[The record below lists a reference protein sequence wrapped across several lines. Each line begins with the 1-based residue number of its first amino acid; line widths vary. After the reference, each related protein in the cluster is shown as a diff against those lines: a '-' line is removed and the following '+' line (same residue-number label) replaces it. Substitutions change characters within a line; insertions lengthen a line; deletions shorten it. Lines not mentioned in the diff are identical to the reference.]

1 MAELINLNPISKPLD
16 YPDMMKIQLRAKTT
30 LKNIQDM
37 SMQLM
42 QVVSKMQSMMQF
54 IGKEVQK
61 KKDNLPDPSTL
72 SKDELA
78 KVINQYKSQTTKII
92 NDTRIRD
99 LNEKAKS
106 IDNDIQKLIV
116 DYCVYGFN
124 GILPNVEILAT
135 NIIGIVSSCF
145 HMREDRMRMLSIQ
158 IPDLLDDYEMIF
170 QEVSAIITNIAQAH
184 GWNEYAVQ
192 IPIRQEIYDAIF
204 FNKETQTLYE
214 NWPIT
219 VNGSQY
225 LFGYD
230 HAKKTVTFLKAD
242 SIDSDEVVYPIDK
255 VKNGNLFV
263 VQAPNDEKTF
273 YISLIPTK

>member
-37 SMQLM
+37 NMQLM
-42 QVVSKMQSMMQF
+42 QVVSKMQS
-54 IGKEVQK
+54 IGEEIQ

-106 IDNDIQKLIV
+106 IDGDIQKLIV

-124 GILPNVEILAT
+124 GILPNVKILAT
-135 NIIGIVSSCF
+135 NIIGIVISCF
-145 HMREDRMRMLSIQ
+145 HMREDRMRMMGIQ

-170 QEVSAIITNIAQAH
+170 QEVSVIITNMAQAH

-192 IPIRQEIYDAIF
+192 ISIKQEIYDAIF

-214 NWPIT
+214 NWPIP

-230 HAKKTVTFLKAD
+230 HAKKIVTFIKED
-242 SIDSDEVVYPIDK
+242 SIDSNEAIYPIDK

-273 YISLIPTK
+273 YISLIPKK

>member
-37 SMQLM
+37 NMQLM
-42 QVVSKMQSMMQF
+42 QVVSKMQS
-54 IGKEVQK
+54 IGEEIQ

-72 SKDELA
+72 SRDELA
-78 KVINQYKSQTTKII
+78 KIIDQYKSQTTKII

-106 IDNDIQKLIV
+106 IDDDIQKLIV

-124 GILPNVEILAT
+124 GILPNVKILAS

-145 HMREDRMRMLSIQ
+145 HMREDRMRMMGIQ
-158 IPDLLDDYEMIF
+158 LPDLLDDYEMIF
-170 QEVSAIITNIAQAH
+170 QEVSAIITNMAQAH
-184 GWNEYAVQ
+184 GWNEYAAQ
-192 IPIRQEIYDAIF
+192 IPVKQEMYDAIF
-204 FNKETQTLYE
+204 FNKDTRTLYQ
-214 NWPIT
+214 NWPIP

-230 HAKKTVTFLKAD
+230 HVKKTITFIKAD
-242 SIDSDEVVYPIDK
+242 SLDSDEAIYPIDK

>member
-37 SMQLM
+37 NMQLM
-42 QVVSKMQSMMQF
+42 RVVFKMQS
-54 IGKEVQK
+54 IGEEIQ

-78 KVINQYKSQTTKII
+78 KVIDQYRSQTTKII
-92 NDTRIRD
+92 NDTQIKD

-106 IDNDIQKLIV
+106 IDDDIQKLIV

-124 GILPNVEILAT
+124 GILPNVKILAS

-145 HMREDRMRMLSIQ
+145 RMREDRMRVIGIQ

-170 QEVSAIITNIAQAH
+170 QEVSAIITNMAQAH

-192 IPIRQEIYDAIF
+192 IPVEQEIYDAIF
-204 FNKETQTLYE
+204 FNKETQIRYK
-214 NWPIT
+214 NWPIP
-219 VNGSQY
+219 VNGKYY
-225 LFGYD
+225 LFNYN
-230 HAKKTVTFLKAD
+230 HEKKTVAFVNAD
-242 SIDSDEVVYPIDK
+242 SLDSDEIFYPIDK
-255 VKNGNLFV
+255 VKKGNLFV

-273 YISLIPTK
+273 YISLIPTNKED